1 MTTDPDEMYTNPV
14 IAVIGW
20 LIVGIPAAALI
31 AFLYWTGTW
40 LGGGLLG
47 GTLSV
52 LSTGA
57 FIWFVW
63 RRPRGGRR

>member
-1 MTTDPDEMYTNPV
+1 MTTDPDQMYTSPV
-14 IAVIGW
+14 LAAIGW

-31 AFLYWTGTW
+31 AVVYWTGTW

-47 GTLSV
+47 GALSV

-57 FIWFVW
+57 LVWFMW
-63 RRPRGGRR
+63 KRRLGRRR